1 VNKLFFVAA
10 TVTALIL
17 SGGFT
22 QVAWADGLSTQDY
35 IDIEQL
41 YATYNHAID
50 SGDAE
55 GWAGTF
61 TPDGTFNKFAGRD
74 ALVGFIQQWQ
84 EKMNGANRRHWN
96 TNLSIRPSTDGASAT
111 VMLMLVDVSTKS
123 IVATVFNT
131 HTLVN
136 TATGGRIKPR
146 ATKLDAAA
154 PPAPA
159 SAPKS
164 VGL

>member
-1 VNKLFFVAA
+1 VNKLMTFVAA
-10 TVTALIL
+10 AVTIL
-17 SGGFT
+17 GFT
-22 QVAWADGLSTQDY
+22 QVAWAEGLSTQDY

-50 SGDAE
+50 SGDAQ

-61 TPDGTFNKFAGRD
+61 TPDGTFNKFAGHD
-74 ALVGFIQQWQ
+74 QLVGFIQQWK

-123 IVATVFNT
+123 IVATGMYND
-131 HTLVN
+131 TLVK
-136 TATGGRIKPR
+136 TASGWRFKSR
-146 ATKLDAAA
+146 ATKMDAA
-154 PPAPA
+154 PPATPA
-159 SAPKS
+159 AAPKQ
-164 VGL
+164 

>member
-50 SGDAE
+50 SGDAQ

-61 TPDGTFNKFAGRD
+61 TADGTFNKFAGHEQ
-74 ALVGFIQQWQ
+74 LVGFIQQWK

-96 TNLSIRPSTDGASAT
+96 TNLSIRPSADGASAT

-123 IVATVFNT
+123 IVATGMYND
-131 HTLVN
+131 TLVK
-136 TATGGRIKPR
+136 TASGWRFKSR
-146 ATKLDAAA
+146 ATKMDAA
-154 PPAPA
+154 PPAA
-159 SAPKS
+159 APKQ
-164 VGL
+164 